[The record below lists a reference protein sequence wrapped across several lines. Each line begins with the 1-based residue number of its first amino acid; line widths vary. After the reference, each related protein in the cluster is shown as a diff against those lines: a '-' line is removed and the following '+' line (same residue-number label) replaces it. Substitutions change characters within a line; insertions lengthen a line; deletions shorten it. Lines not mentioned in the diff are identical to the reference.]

1 MTAVWLLM
9 GKDLRRLVRSPL
21 LLVALVVYPLL
32 IALLVGLVVRYAGE
46 TPRIAL
52 VDNAGLPETIQLGQQ
67 RFDLRALF
75 EDAAEVDLVRMSPEQ
90 AERELSTGRSLASLT
105 IPKDFT
111 VKLRRPNES
120 PQIVLRTSQ
129 GAIGTQSVEKMR
141 ALVYAINL
149 KLQQAFIE
157 TNLGYVDLLKRG
169 GSGQLG
175 ETKVSIIGLQKAHEE
190 LERMSR
196 SDDPDVA
203 GAAAE
208 LARFVEQVDG
218 AIEQV
223 GEYLQKTGNPIE
235 LVTRQDEGRTW
246 LLSAQVQAY
255 ALALALAFVAVL
267 LGAASITTER
277 EERTLGRL
285 VRALVGRTALV
296 AEKVLL
302 VALLG
307 AAIGL
312 LLALAFGLVVEVGG
326 VSGGQPWERVPLLA
340 LGLVLAAAAFG
351 ALGVLLGSLARD
363 ASAAMLLALLVGVPI
378 VLLGVIPT
386 GTFALSDAISAL
398 VPFGH
403 AVDLATAALYDTS
416 PAGTVARECAWLAGL
431 AIAFA
436 ALARLALRRLL
447 V

>member
-1 MTAVWLLM
+1 M

>member
-1 MTAVWLLM
+1 MKALWLLL

-52 VDNAGLPETIQLGQQ
+52 VDKAGLPSTIQLGEQ

-75 EDAAEVDLVRMSPEQ
+75 EDATEVDLVRMSPEQ

-120 PQIVLRTSQ
+120 PGIVLRTSQ
-129 GAIGTQSVEKMR
+129 GAIGTQAVEKMR

-175 ETKVSIIGLQKAHEE
+175 ETKVSIIGLEKAHEE

-196 SDDPDVA
+196 SDDPEVA
-203 GAAAE
+203 DAATE

-218 AIEQV
+218 AIVQV
-223 GEYLQKTGNPIE
+223 GEYLQATANPIR
-235 LVTRQDEGRTW
+235 LVTQEDEGRTW

-267 LGAASITTER
+267 LGAAAITAER

-340 LGLVLAAAAFG
+340 VGLVLAAASFG

-378 VLLGVIPT
+378 VLLGVIPA

-431 AIAFA
+431 ALAFA
-436 ALARLALRRLL
+436 ALARLSLRRLL

>member
-1 MTAVWLLM
+1 
-9 GKDLRRLVRSPL
+9 
-21 LLVALVVYPLL
+21 
-32 IALLVGLVVRYAGE
+32 
-46 TPRIAL
+46 
-52 VDNAGLPETIQLGQQ
+52 
-67 RFDLRALF
+67 
-75 EDAAEVDLVRMSPEQ
+75 
-90 AERELSTGRSLASLT
+90 
-105 IPKDFT
+105 
-111 VKLRRPNES
+111 
-120 PQIVLRTSQ
+120 
-129 GAIGTQSVEKMR
+129 
-141 ALVYAINL
+141 
-149 KLQQAFIE
+149 
-157 TNLGYVDLLKRG
+157 
-169 GSGQLG
+169 
-175 ETKVSIIGLQKAHEE
+175 
-190 LERMSR
+190 
-196 SDDPDVA
+196 
-203 GAAAE
+203 
-208 LARFVEQVDG
+208 
-218 AIEQV
+218 
-223 GEYLQKTGNPIE
+223 
-235 LVTRQDEGRTW
+235 
-246 LLSAQVQAY
+246 VQAY

>member
-1 MTAVWLLM
+1 
-9 GKDLRRLVRSPL
+9 
-21 LLVALVVYPLL
+21 
-32 IALLVGLVVRYAGE
+32 
-46 TPRIAL
+46 
-52 VDNAGLPETIQLGQQ
+52 
-67 RFDLRALF
+67 
-75 EDAAEVDLVRMSPEQ
+75 
-90 AERELSTGRSLASLT
+90 
-105 IPKDFT
+105 
-111 VKLRRPNES
+111 
-120 PQIVLRTSQ
+120 
-129 GAIGTQSVEKMR
+129 MR

>member
-1 MTAVWLLM
+1 VTIRLLL
-9 GKDLRRLVRSPL
+9 GKDLRRLGRSPL

-46 TPRIAL
+46 KPRIAL
-52 VDNAGLPETIQLGQQ
+52 VDETGLPRTIQLGEQ
-67 RFDLRALF
+67 RFDLRSLF
-75 EDAAEVDLVRMSPEQ
+75 EDATEVDLVRMPADQ

-105 IPKDFT
+105 IPRDFT

-120 PQIVLRTSQ
+120 PRIVLRTSE
-129 GAIGTQSVEKMR
+129 GAIGTQAVEKMR
-141 ALVYAINL
+141 ALTYAINL
-149 KLQQAFIE
+149 QLQQAFIE

-169 GSGQLG
+169 GTGQLG
-175 ETKVSIIGLQKAHEE
+175 ENEVTIIGLENAHEE
-190 LERMSR
+190 LERLAR

-203 GAAAE
+203 AAAAE
-208 LARFVEQVDG
+208 LAGFVEQVDG
-218 AIEQV
+218 AIVQV
-223 GEYLQKTGNPIE
+223 GEYLQATANPIE
-235 LVTRQDEGRTW
+235 LVAEQDTGRTW

-267 LGAASITTER
+267 LGAAAITSER

-285 VRALVGRTALV
+285 ARGLVGRTALV

-302 VALLG
+302 VGGLG

-312 LLALAFGLVVEVGG
+312 LLALAFGAVVEAGG
-326 VSGGQPWERVPLLA
+326 VSGGQPWERLPLLA
-340 LGLVLAAAAFG
+340 LGLVLAAGAFG

-363 ASAAMLLALLVGVPI
+363 PSAAMLLALLVGLPV
-378 VLLGVIPT
+378 VLLGVIPA

-403 AVDLATAALYDTS
+403 AVDLATAALYDDD
-416 PAGTVARECAWLAGL
+416 PLGTVGRECAWLAGL
-431 AIAFA
+431 AVAFA
-436 ALARLALRRLL
+436 ALARLAMRRLL